1 MFLPMLMVVCYL
13 MVVYFLL
20 DSYLYKK
27 EDIPSIENIDDSNV
41 EKLSLEGS
49 FNLLLL
55 KDYVFWHFSTPPGYP
70 GRCGK
75 MPNHS
80 KIAPGGLGLCECDFF
95 PQTRFLTN

>member
-1 MFLPMLMVVCYL
+1 MKVKAQNCTFIKKKKKNNFFF
-13 MVVYFLL
+13 YFLEGFEIFFEK
-20 DSYLYKK
+20 SEKNICLYPQSHSQ
-27 EDIPSIENIDDSNV
+27 I
-41 EKLSLEGS
+41 
-49 FNLLLL
+49 LL
-55 KDYVFWHFSTPPGYP
+55 KDYVFWHFSTHAGYP